1 MSDERKMSD
10 GQPRTTRR
18 PNGRV
23 NRDNSQQLSTDK
35 SEAVRQ
41 DWNET
46 VYLRGLHALRPG
58 QRMAAGF
65 LRRTTLRNAVRE
77 VMEDWT
83 PLQRPSAAILRDNS
97 IYHHHDIERF
107 YLQPDFPQR

>member
-1 MSDERKMSD
+1 
-10 GQPRTTRR
+10 
-18 PNGRV
+18 
-23 NRDNSQQLSTDK
+23 
-35 SEAVRQ
+35 
-41 DWNET
+41 
-46 VYLRGLHALRPG
+46 
-58 QRMAAGF
+58 MAAGF

-83 PLQRPSAAILRDNS
+83 PLQRPSAAILRGNS

>member
-1 MSDERKMSD
+1 MGD
-10 GQPRTTRR
+10 GRSRTTRR
-18 PNGRV
+18 HDGPNRQS
-23 NRDNSQQLSTDK
+23 SQQQSTK
-35 SEAVRQ
+35 SETARQ

-65 LRRTTLRNAVRE
+65 LRRTTLRNAIRE

-83 PLQRPSAAILRDNS
+83 PLQRPSAAILRGNS
-97 IYHHHDIERF
+97 IYLHHDIERF
-107 YLQPDFPQR
+107 YLQLDFPQR

>member
-1 MSDERKMSD
+1 MSVGRS
-10 GQPRTTRR
+10 RTAR
-18 PNGRV
+18 PANGL
-23 NRDNSQQLSTDK
+23 NRQSSPQRSRAR
-35 SEAVRQ
+35 SETARL

-46 VYLRGLHALRPG
+46 VYLRGLHTLRPG

-83 PLQRPSAAILRDNS
+83 PLQRPSAAILRGNS
-97 IYHHHDIERF
+97 TYHHTDIERF
-107 YLQPDFPQR
+107 YLQPDFPHRGSSV

>member
-1 MSDERKMSD
+1 MGD
-10 GQPRTTRR
+10 GRSRTTRR
-18 PNGRV
+18 HDGPHRQS
-23 NRDNSQQLSTDK
+23 SQQQSTKK
-35 SEAVRQ
+35 SGTASQ

-46 VYLRGLHALRPG
+46 VYLRGLHTLRPG

-65 LRRTTLRNAVRE
+65 LRRTTLLNAIRE

-83 PLQRPSAAILRDNS
+83 PLQRPSAAILRGNS

-107 YLQPDFPQR
+107 YLLPDFPQR

>member
-1 MSDERKMSD
+1 MSD
-10 GQPRTTRR
+10 GLSQTKRR
-18 PNGRV
+18 PNGRPS
-23 NRDNSQQLSTDK
+23 RLSSPQRSIRTRETVDL
-35 SEAVRQ
+35 

-46 VYLRGLHALRPG
+46 VYLRGLHTLRPG

-65 LRRTTLRNAVRE
+65 LRRTTLSKAIRE

-83 PLQRPSAAILRDNS
+83 PLQRPSAVILRGNA
-97 IYHHHDIERF
+97 IYHHNDIERF

>member
-1 MSDERKMSD
+1 MGD
-10 GQPRTTRR
+10 GRSRRTRHHDGPSRQSLQRQST
-18 PNGRV
+18 
-23 NRDNSQQLSTDK
+23 NSGTVS
-35 SEAVRQ
+35 Q

-46 VYLRGLHALRPG
+46 VYLRGLHTLRPG
-58 QRMAAGF
+58 QRIAAGF
-65 LRRTTLRNAVRE
+65 LRRTTLLNAIRE

-83 PLQRPSAAILRDNS
+83 PLQRPSAAILRGNA